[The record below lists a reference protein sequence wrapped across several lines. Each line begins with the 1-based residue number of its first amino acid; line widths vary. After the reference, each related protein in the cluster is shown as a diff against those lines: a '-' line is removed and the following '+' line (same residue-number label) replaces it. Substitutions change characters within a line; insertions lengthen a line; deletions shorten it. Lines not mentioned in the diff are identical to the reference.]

1 MASSKSS
8 SVVLRRRRRWS
19 FADCVFDEANW
30 SLTVAGHRVSIESK
44 PLELLRELLLHAGD
58 LVSKSELLDNIWPNV
73 IVVEASLPT
82 AIRKLRLA
90 LNDDDRDAH
99 IIETVPRVGYRLAV
113 AVDVHELPDPSNKLP
128 GLAQATAAT
137 NVVGS
142 RRFDSHALRILIP
155 ALVVSAGG
163 IALMLLPVRQL
174 PAASSQ
180 GVFPD
185 HEVISALR
193 RLDIARIDSMLAA
206 GWKPGV
212 PDRNGDNAL
221 NRLLEMCEWDPGHDR
236 AKLLLVA
243 RALLDGGVAIDQRNM
258 FGDTAYSIAKAERY
272 CGPDHPVTIMIHNMC
287 YAKGKLAGDRCLAT
301 YELKRRPA

>member
-1 MASSKSS
+1 M
-8 SVVLRRRRRWS
+8 
-19 FADCVFDEANW
+19 
-30 SLTVAGHRVSIESK
+30 TVAGHRVSIESK

-58 LVSKSELLDNIWPNV
+58 LVSKSELLDTIWPNV
-73 IVVEASLPT
+73 TVVEASLPT
-82 AIRKLRLA
+82 AVRKLRLA
-90 LNDDDRDAH
+90 LNDDGRDAH

-113 AVDVHELPDPSNKLP
+113 AVDVQELPDPSNKLL
-128 GLAQATAAT
+128 GLAEASAAT
-137 NVVGS
+137 NVVAS
-142 RRFDSHALRILIP
+142 RRFGSHALILVT
-155 ALVVSAGG
+155 ALVIAAGG
-163 IALMLLPVRQL
+163 IALMLLPVRHVT
-174 PAASSQ
+174 PANSK

-185 HEVISALR
+185 HEVITALR
-193 RLDIARIDSMLAA
+193 RLDIAKIDSMIAA

-258 FGDTAYSIAKAERY
+258 FGDTAYSIAKAKRY
-272 CGPDHPVTIMIHNMC
+272 CGPDHPATIMIHNMC